1 MATVKEK
8 DKIILYVKQNPSKS
22 VEAVVTH
29 ISHNGIVYF
38 RPLKNLDFDMTP
50 NHTFST
56 SARLCAGTVY
66 STAEIDSLSFTG
78 AYKNFIGIALKDSE
92 ESFKF
97 FMDAAK
103 GGHTHII
110 PPFKRVDTELT
121 SKCEEIS
128 SDLKERKTAIQNAI
142 YIIERNHLEALFRD
156 MLKAGFTPN
165 EITRET
171 QRQFR
176 NAMVK
181 E

>member
-1 MATVKEK
+1 MPKVKEH

-22 VEAVVTH
+22 VEAVVTYV
-29 ISHNGIVYF
+29 SHNGTVYF
-38 RPLKNLDFDMTP
+38 RPLKNLDFDTTP

-66 STAEIDSLSFTG
+66 STAEIESLAFTG

-92 ESFKF
+92 ETFKF
-97 FMDAAK
+97 FMETNK
-103 GGHTHII
+103 GCYEHVM
-110 PPFKRVDTELT
+110 PVFKRVGTELT

-142 YIIERNHLEALFRD
+142 YIIERNHLEVLFRD

>member
-1 MATVKEK
+1 MPKVKEH

-29 ISHNGIVYF
+29 ISHTGTVYF
-38 RPLKNLDFDMTP
+38 RPLKNLDFDITQSY
-50 NHTFST
+50 TFST

-66 STAEIDSLSFTG
+66 STAEIESLAFTG

-92 ESFKF
+92 ETFKF
-97 FMDAAK
+97 FMETNK
-103 GGHTHII
+103 GCYEHTM
-110 PPFKRVDTELT
+110 PVFKRVGTELA

-128 SDLKERKTAIQNAI
+128 SDLKELKASVQNAV
-142 YIIERNHLEALFRD
+142 YIIEKNHLEVLFRD
-156 MLKAGFTPN
+156 MLKAGFTPD

>member
-1 MATVKEK
+1 MAKVKEH

-22 VEAVVTH
+22 VEAVVTYV
-29 ISHNGIVYF
+29 SHNGTVYF
-38 RPLKNLDFDMTP
+38 RPLKNLDFDITQSY
-50 NHTFST
+50 TFST

-66 STAEIDSLSFTG
+66 STSEIESLSFTG

-97 FMDAAK
+97 FMETNK
-103 GGHTHII
+103 GCYTHVM
-110 PPFKRVDTELT
+110 PVYKKVDTELT

-128 SDLKERKTAIQNAI
+128 SDLIELQASTKNAI
-142 YIIERNHLEALFRD
+142 YIIERDYLEVLFRD

-165 EITRET
+165 EITKET

>member
-1 MATVKEK
+1 MSKVKEH

-29 ISHNGIVYF
+29 VSHNGTVYF

-50 NHTFST
+50 NHTLST
-56 SARLCAGTVY
+56 SSRLCAGTVY
-66 STAEIDSLSFTG
+66 STAEIESLSFTG

-103 GGHTHII
+103 GGHTHLM
-110 PPFKRVDTELT
+110 PVFKKADTELT

-128 SDLKERKTAIQNAI
+128 SDLKELKTSVQNAI
-142 YIIERNHLEALFRD
+142 YIIEKNHLEVLFRD
-156 MLKAGFTPN
+156 MLKAGFTPD

>member
-1 MATVKEK
+1 MPKVKEH

-29 ISHNGIVYF
+29 VSHTGTVYF
-38 RPLKNLDFDMTP
+38 RPLKNLDFDITP

-66 STAEIDSLSFTG
+66 STAEIESLAFTG
-78 AYKNFIGIALKDSE
+78 TYKNFIGIALKDSE

-103 GGHTHII
+103 GGHTHLM
-110 PPFKRVDTELT
+110 PVFKKADTELT

-128 SDLKERKTAIQNAI
+128 SDLKELKTSVQNAV
-142 YIIERNHLEALFRD
+142 YIIERNHLEVLFRD

>member
-1 MATVKEK
+1 MAKVKEH
-8 DKIILYVKQNPSKS
+8 DKIILYVKHNPSKS

-29 ISHNGIVYF
+29 ISDNGTVYF
-38 RPLKNLDFDMTP
+38 RPLKNLDFDITQSY
-50 NHTFST
+50 TFST
-56 SARLCAGTVY
+56 SARLCAGIVY
-66 STAEIDSLSFTG
+66 STAEIESLAFTG
-78 AYKNFIGIALKDSE
+78 AYKDFIGIALKDSE
-92 ESFKF
+92 DTFKF

-103 GGHTHII
+103 GGHTHIM
-110 PPFKRVDTELT
+110 PPFKKVDTELT
-121 SKCEEIS
+121 SKCDKIS
-128 SDLKERKTAIQNAI
+128 SDLIELQASAKNAI
-142 YIIERNHLEALFRD
+142 YIIERDYLEVLFRD

>member
-1 MATVKEK
+1 MPKVKEH
-8 DKIILYVKQNPSKS
+8 DRIILYVKQNPLKS
-22 VEAVVTH
+22 VEAVVTYV
-29 ISHNGIVYF
+29 SHNGTVYF
-38 RPLKNLDFDMTP
+38 RPLKNLDFDTTP

-66 STAEIDSLSFTG
+66 STAEIESLAFTG

-92 ESFKF
+92 ETFKF
-97 FMDAAK
+97 FMETNK
-103 GGHTHII
+103 GCYEHTM
-110 PPFKRVDTELT
+110 PVFKRVGTELA

-128 SDLKERKTAIQNAI
+128 SDLKELKASVQNAV
-142 YIIERNHLEALFRD
+142 YIIERNYLEVLFRD

>member
-1 MATVKEK
+1 MPKVKEH
-8 DKIILYVKQNPSKS
+8 DRIILYVKQNPLKS
-22 VEAVVTH
+22 VEAVVTYV
-29 ISHNGIVYF
+29 SHNGTVYF
-38 RPLKNLDFDMTP
+38 RPLKNLDFDTTP

-66 STAEIDSLSFTG
+66 STAEIESLAFTG

-92 ESFKF
+92 ETFKF
-97 FMDAAK
+97 FMETNK
-103 GGHTHII
+103 GCYEHTM
-110 PPFKRVDTELT
+110 PVFKRVGTELA

-128 SDLKERKTAIQNAI
+128 SDLKELKASVQNAV
-142 YIIERNHLEALFRD
+142 YIIERNHLEVLFRD

>member
-1 MATVKEK
+1 MSKVKEH

-22 VEAVVTH
+22 VEAVVTYV
-29 ISHNGIVYF
+29 SHNGTVYF
-38 RPLKNLDFDMTP
+38 RPLKNLDFDTTP

-66 STAEIDSLSFTG
+66 STAEIESLAFTG

-92 ESFKF
+92 ETFKF
-97 FMDAAK
+97 FMETNK
-103 GGHTHII
+103 GCYEHTM
-110 PPFKRVDTELT
+110 PVFKRVGTELT

-128 SDLKERKTAIQNAI
+128 SDLKELKASVQNAV
-142 YIIERNHLEALFRD
+142 YIIERNHLEVLFRD

>member
-1 MATVKEK
+1 MPKVKEH

-22 VEAVVTH
+22 VEAVVTYV
-29 ISHNGIVYF
+29 SHNGTVYF
-38 RPLKNLDFDMTP
+38 RPLKNLDFDITQSY
-50 NHTFST
+50 TFST

-66 STAEIDSLSFTG
+66 STAEIESLSFTG

-92 ESFKF
+92 ETFKF
-97 FMDAAK
+97 FMETNK
-103 GGHTHII
+103 GCYAHTM
-110 PPFKRVDTELT
+110 PVFKRVGTELA

-128 SDLKERKTAIQNAI
+128 SDLKELKASVQNAV
-142 YIIERNHLEALFRD
+142 YIIEKNHLEVLFRD

>member
-1 MATVKEK
+1 MPKVKEH

-22 VEAVVTH
+22 VEAVVTYV
-29 ISHNGIVYF
+29 SHNGTVYF
-38 RPLKNLDFDMTP
+38 RPLKNLDFDTTP

-66 STAEIDSLSFTG
+66 STAEIESLAFTG

-92 ESFKF
+92 ETFKF
-97 FMDAAK
+97 FMETNK
-103 GGHTHII
+103 GCYEHVM
-110 PPFKRVDTELT
+110 PVFKRVGTELT

-128 SDLKERKTAIQNAI
+128 SDLKELKTSVQNAV
-142 YIIERNHLEALFRD
+142 YIIERNHLEVLFRD

>member
-1 MATVKEK
+1 MPKVKEN

-22 VEAVVTH
+22 VEAVVTYV
-29 ISHNGIVYF
+29 SHNGTVYF
-38 RPLKNLDFDMTP
+38 RPLKNLDFDTTP

-66 STAEIDSLSFTG
+66 STAEIESLAFTG

-92 ESFKF
+92 ETFKF
-97 FMDAAK
+97 FMETNK
-103 GGHTHII
+103 GCYEHTM
-110 PPFKRVDTELT
+110 PVFKRVGTELA

-128 SDLKERKTAIQNAI
+128 SDLKELKTSVQNAV
-142 YIIERNHLEALFRD
+142 YIIEKNHLEVLFRD

>member
-1 MATVKEK
+1 MPKVKEN

-22 VEAVVTH
+22 VEAVVTYV
-29 ISHNGIVYF
+29 SHNGTVYF
-38 RPLKNLDFDMTP
+38 RPLKNLDFDTTP

-66 STAEIDSLSFTG
+66 STAEIESLAFTG

-92 ESFKF
+92 ETFKF
-97 FMDAAK
+97 FMETNK
-103 GGHTHII
+103 GCYEHTM
-110 PPFKRVDTELT
+110 PVFKRVGTELA

-128 SDLKERKTAIQNAI
+128 SDLKELKASVQNAV
-142 YIIERNHLEALFRD
+142 YIIERNHLEVLFRD

>member
-1 MATVKEK
+1 MAKVKEH

-22 VEAVVTH
+22 VEAVVTYV
-29 ISHNGIVYF
+29 SHNGTVYF
-38 RPLKNLDFDMTP
+38 RPLKNLDFDTTP

-66 STAEIDSLSFTG
+66 STAEIESLSFTG

-97 FMDAAK
+97 FMETNK
-103 GGHTHII
+103 GCYAHIM
-110 PPFKRVDTELT
+110 PVFKRVGTELT

-128 SDLKERKTAIQNAI
+128 SDLKELKTSVQNAV

>member
-1 MATVKEK
+1 MAKVKEH

-38 RPLKNLDFDMTP
+38 RPLKNLDFDTTA

-66 STAEIDSLSFTG
+66 STSEIESLAFTG

-97 FMDAAK
+97 FMDAAN
-103 GGHTHII
+103 GGRRYTM
-110 PPFKRVDTELT
+110 PVFKKVDTELT

-128 SDLKERKTAIQNAI
+128 SDLIELQASTKNAI
-142 YIIERNHLEALFRD
+142 YIIERDYLEVLFRD

-165 EITRET
+165 EITKET

>member
-1 MATVKEK
+1 MAKVKEH

-29 ISHNGIVYF
+29 ISHNGTVYF
-38 RPLKNLDFDMTP
+38 RPLKNLDFDTTP

-66 STAEIDSLSFTG
+66 STAEIESLSFTG

-103 GGHTHII
+103 GGHTHIM
-110 PPFKRVDTELT
+110 PVFKKVDTELT

-128 SDLKERKTAIQNAI
+128 SDLIELQASTKNAI
-142 YIIERNHLEALFRD
+142 YIIERDYLEVLFRD

-165 EITRET
+165 EITKET

>member
-1 MATVKEK
+1 MPKVKEH

-29 ISHNGIVYF
+29 VSHTGTVYF
-38 RPLKNLDFDMTP
+38 RPLKNLDFDITQSY
-50 NHTFST
+50 TFST

-66 STAEIDSLSFTG
+66 STAEIESLAFTG
-78 AYKNFIGIALKDSE
+78 AYKDFIGIALKDSE

-97 FMDAAK
+97 FMETNK
-103 GGHTHII
+103 GCYEHVM
-110 PPFKRVDTELT
+110 PVYKRVDTELT
-121 SKCEEIS
+121 NKCEEIS
-128 SDLKERKTAIQNAI
+128 SDLIELQASTKNAI
-142 YIIERNHLEALFRD
+142 YIIERDYLEVLFRD

>member
-1 MATVKEK
+1 MAKVKEH

-29 ISHNGIVYF
+29 ISQNGTVYF
-38 RPLKNLDFDMTP
+38 RPLKSLDFDTTP

>member
-1 MATVKEK
+1 MPKVKEH

-29 ISHNGIVYF
+29 VSHTGTVYF
-38 RPLKNLDFDMTP
+38 RPLKNLDFDTTP

-66 STAEIDSLSFTG
+66 STAEIESLSFTG

-92 ESFKF
+92 EAFKF

-103 GGHTHII
+103 GGHTHLM
-110 PPFKRVDTELT
+110 PVFKKADTELT

-128 SDLKERKTAIQNAI
+128 SDLKELKTSVQNAV
-142 YIIERNHLEALFRD
+142 YIIERNHLEVLFRD

>member
-1 MATVKEK
+1 MSKVKEH

-29 ISHNGIVYF
+29 VSHNGTVYF

-50 NHTFST
+50 NHTLST
-56 SARLCAGTVY
+56 SSRLCAGTVY
-66 STAEIDSLSFTG
+66 STAEIESLSFTG

-103 GGHTHII
+103 GGHTHLM
-110 PPFKRVDTELT
+110 PVFKKADTELT

-128 SDLKERKTAIQNAI
+128 SDLKELKTSVQNAI
-142 YIIERNHLEALFRD
+142 YIIERNHLEVLFRD
-156 MLKAGFTPN
+156 MLKAGFTPD

>member
-1 MATVKEK
+1 MAKVKEH

-29 ISHNGIVYF
+29 VSHNGTVYF
-38 RPLKNLDFDMTP
+38 RPLKNLDFDTTP

-66 STAEIDSLSFTG
+66 STAEIESLAFTG

-97 FMDAAK
+97 FMETNK
-103 GGHTHII
+103 GCYAHVM
-110 PPFKRVDTELT
+110 PVYKKVDTELT

-128 SDLKERKTAIQNAI
+128 SDLNERKTSVTKAT
-142 YIIERNHLEALFRD
+142 YIIEENHLECLFRH

>member
-1 MATVKEK
+1 MAKVKEH

-29 ISHNGIVYF
+29 ISHNGTVYF
-38 RPLKNLDFDMTP
+38 RPLKNLDFDTTP

-92 ESFKF
+92 ETFKF

-103 GGHTHII
+103 GGHTHIM
-110 PPFKRVDTELT
+110 PVYKKVDTELT

-128 SDLKERKTAIQNAI
+128 SDLIELQASTKNAI
-142 YIIERNHLEALFRD
+142 YIIERDYLEVLFRD

>member
-1 MATVKEK
+1 MAKVKEH

-29 ISHNGIVYF
+29 ISQNGTVYF
-38 RPLKNLDFDMTP
+38 RPLKNLDFDTTP

-66 STAEIDSLSFTG
+66 STAEIDSLSFAG

>member
-1 MATVKEK
+1 MPKVKEH
-8 DKIILYVKQNPSKS
+8 DKIILYVKQNPLKS

-29 ISHNGIVYF
+29 ISHNGTVYF
-38 RPLKNLDFDMTP
+38 RPLKNLDFDTTP

-66 STAEIDSLSFTG
+66 STAEIESLAFTG

-92 ESFKF
+92 ETFKF
-97 FMDAAK
+97 FMETNK
-103 GGHTHII
+103 GCYEHTM
-110 PPFKRVDTELT
+110 PVFKRVGTELA

-128 SDLKERKTAIQNAI
+128 SDLKELKASVQNAV
-142 YIIERNHLEALFRD
+142 YIIERNHLEVLFRD

>member
-1 MATVKEK
+1 MPKVKEN

-22 VEAVVTH
+22 VEAVVTYV
-29 ISHNGIVYF
+29 SHNGTVYF
-38 RPLKNLDFDMTP
+38 RPLKNLDFDTTP

-66 STAEIDSLSFTG
+66 STAEIESSAFTG

-92 ESFKF
+92 ETFKF
-97 FMDAAK
+97 FMETNK
-103 GGHTHII
+103 GCYEHVM
-110 PPFKRVDTELT
+110 PVFKRVGTELT

-128 SDLKERKTAIQNAI
+128 SDLKELKTSVQNAV
-142 YIIERNHLEALFRD
+142 YIIERNHLEVLFRD

>member
-1 MATVKEK
+1 MPKLKEH
-8 DKIILYVKQNPSKS
+8 DKIIFYVKQNPSKS

-29 ISHNGIVYF
+29 VSHTGTVYF
-38 RPLKNLDFDMTP
+38 RPLKNLDFDITP

-66 STAEIDSLSFTG
+66 STAEIESLAFTG

-97 FMDAAK
+97 FMDAAN
-103 GGHTHII
+103 GGRRYTM
-110 PPFKRVDTELT
+110 PVFKKVDTDIVN
-121 SKCEEIS
+121 KCEEIS
-128 SDLKERKTAIQNAI
+128 SDLKELKTSVQNAI
-142 YIIERNHLEALFRD
+142 YIIEKNHLEVLFRD
-156 MLKAGFTPN
+156 MLKAGFTPD

>member
-1 MATVKEK
+1 MAKVKEH

-22 VEAVVTH
+22 VEAVVTYV
-29 ISHNGIVYF
+29 SHNGTVYF
-38 RPLKNLDFDMTP
+38 RPLKNLDFDTTP
-50 NHTFST
+50 NHTFSI

-66 STAEIDSLSFTG
+66 STAEIESLSFTG

-92 ESFKF
+92 ETFKF
-97 FMDAAK
+97 FMETNK
-103 GGHTHII
+103 GCYTHVM
-110 PPFKRVDTELT
+110 PVFKKVDTALT
-121 SKCEEIS
+121 SKCKGLHSNLDELKTSVTKATYIVEE
-128 SDLKERKTAIQNAI
+128 N
-142 YIIERNHLEALFRD
+142 YLEHLFRH

>member
-1 MATVKEK
+1 MPKVKEH

-22 VEAVVTH
+22 VEAVVTYV
-29 ISHNGIVYF
+29 SHNGTVYF
-38 RPLKNLDFDMTP
+38 RPLKNLDFDITQSY
-50 NHTFST
+50 TFST

-66 STAEIDSLSFTG
+66 STSEIESLSFTG

-97 FMDAAK
+97 FMETNK
-103 GGHTHII
+103 GCYTHVMQVY
-110 PPFKRVDTELT
+110 KKVDTGLT

-128 SDLKERKTAIQNAI
+128 SDLIELQASTKNAI
-142 YIIERNHLEALFRD
+142 YIIERDYLEVLFRD

-165 EITRET
+165 EITKET

>member
-1 MATVKEK
+1 MPKVKEN

-22 VEAVVTH
+22 VEAVVTYV
-29 ISHNGIVYF
+29 SQNGTVYF
-38 RPLKNLDFDMTP
+38 RPLKNLDFDTTP

-66 STAEIDSLSFTG
+66 STAEIESLAFTG

-92 ESFKF
+92 ETFKF
-97 FMDAAK
+97 FMETNK
-103 GGHTHII
+103 GCYEHTM
-110 PPFKRVDTELT
+110 PVFKRVGTELA

-128 SDLKERKTAIQNAI
+128 SDLKELKASVQNAV
-142 YIIERNHLEALFRD
+142 YIIERNHLEVLFRD

>member
-1 MATVKEK
+1 MPKVKEH

-22 VEAVVTH
+22 VEAVVTYV
-29 ISHNGIVYF
+29 SHNGTVYF
-38 RPLKNLDFDMTP
+38 RPLKNLDFDTTP

-66 STAEIDSLSFTG
+66 STADIESLAFTG
-78 AYKNFIGIALKDSE
+78 AYKSFIGIALKDSE
-92 ESFKF
+92 ETFKF
-97 FMDAAK
+97 FMETNK
-103 GGHTHII
+103 GCYAHTM
-110 PPFKRVDTELT
+110 PVFKRVGTELA

-128 SDLKERKTAIQNAI
+128 SDLKELKESVQNAV
-142 YIIERNHLEALFRD
+142 YIIEKNHLEVLFRD

>member
-1 MATVKEK
+1 MPKVKEH

-29 ISHNGIVYF
+29 VSHTGTVYF
-38 RPLKNLDFDMTP
+38 RPLKNLDFDTTP

-66 STAEIDSLSFTG
+66 STAEIESLSFTG

-92 ESFKF
+92 EAFKF

-103 GGHTHII
+103 GGHTHLMPI
-110 PPFKRVDTELT
+110 FKKADTELT
-121 SKCEEIS
+121 NKCEEIS
-128 SDLKERKTAIQNAI
+128 SDLKELKASVQNAV
-142 YIIERNHLEALFRD
+142 YIIERNHLEVLFRD

>member
-1 MATVKEK
+1 MAKVKEH

-29 ISHNGIVYF
+29 ISQNGTVYF
-38 RPLKNLDFDMTP
+38 RPLKNLDFDTTP

-128 SDLKERKTAIQNAI
+128 SDLKEHKTAIQNAI

>member
-1 MATVKEK
+1 MPKVKEH
-8 DKIILYVKQNPSKS
+8 DRIILYVKQNPLKS
-22 VEAVVTH
+22 VEAVVTYV
-29 ISHNGIVYF
+29 SHNGTVYF
-38 RPLKNLDFDMTP
+38 RPLKNLDFDTTP

-66 STAEIDSLSFTG
+66 STAEIESLAFTG

-92 ESFKF
+92 ETFKF
-97 FMDAAK
+97 FMETNK
-103 GGHTHII
+103 GCYEHTM
-110 PPFKRVDTELT
+110 PVFKRVGTELA

-128 SDLKERKTAIQNAI
+128 SDLKELKASVQNAI
-142 YIIERNHLEALFRD
+142 YIIERNHLEVLFRD

>member
-1 MATVKEK
+1 MAKVKEH

-29 ISHNGIVYF
+29 ISDNGTVYF
-38 RPLKNLDFDMTP
+38 RPLKNLDFDTTP
-50 NHTFST
+50 NHTS
-56 SARLCAGTVY
+56 SIRARLCAGTVY

-92 ESFKF
+92 ETFKF
-97 FMDAAK
+97 FMETNK
-103 GGHTHII
+103 GCYAHVM
-110 PPFKRVDTELT
+110 PVYKKVDTELT

-128 SDLKERKTAIQNAI
+128 SDLIELQASAKNAI
-142 YIIERNHLEALFRD
+142 YIIERDYLEVLFRD

>member
-1 MATVKEK
+1 MPKVKEH
-8 DKIILYVKQNPSKS
+8 DRIILYVKQDPLKS
-22 VEAVVTH
+22 VEAVVTYV
-29 ISHNGIVYF
+29 SHNGTVYF
-38 RPLKNLDFDMTP
+38 RPLKNLDFDTTP

-66 STAEIDSLSFTG
+66 STAEIESLAFTG

-92 ESFKF
+92 ETFKF
-97 FMDAAK
+97 FMETNK
-103 GGHTHII
+103 GCYEHTM
-110 PPFKRVDTELT
+110 PVFKRVGTELA

-128 SDLKERKTAIQNAI
+128 SDLKELKASVQNAV
-142 YIIERNHLEALFRD
+142 YIIERNHLEVLFRD

>member
-1 MATVKEK
+1 MPKVKEH

-29 ISHNGIVYF
+29 VSQTGTVYF
-38 RPLKNLDFDMTP
+38 RPLKNLDFDITQSY
-50 NHTFST
+50 TFST

-66 STAEIDSLSFTG
+66 STAEIESLAFTG

-103 GGHTHII
+103 GGHTHLM
-110 PPFKRVDTELT
+110 PVFKKADTELT

-128 SDLKERKTAIQNAI
+128 SDLKELKTSVQNAV
-142 YIIERNHLEALFRD
+142 YIIERNHLEVLFRD

>member
-1 MATVKEK
+1 MPKVKEH
-8 DKIILYVKQNPSKS
+8 DKIILYVKQNPLKS
-22 VEAVVTH
+22 VEAVVTYV
-29 ISHNGIVYF
+29 SHNGTVYF
-38 RPLKNLDFDMTP
+38 RPLKNLDFDTTP

>member
-1 MATVKEK
+1 MAKVKEH

-29 ISHNGIVYF
+29 ISHNGTVYF
-38 RPLKNLDFDMTP
+38 RPLKNLDFDTTP

-92 ESFKF
+92 DFLEFLVETNKGHHKHTMPVFK
-97 FMDAAK
+97 K
-103 GGHTHII
+103 T
-110 PPFKRVDTELT
+110 DTELT

-128 SDLKERKTAIQNAI
+128 SDLIELQASTKNAI
-142 YIIERNHLEALFRD
+142 YIIERDYLEVLFRD